1 MTPGFLIDT
10 NLLSELRKPQ
20 PHSAVLQFF
29 DDNDT
34 ERLFV
39 SEITMAEIRFGAEL
53 RSVIS
58 ERMIILNWLEAIIR
72 PLFVGRELS
81 TSEDIWLAW
90 KLLEHDGRRTGYT
103 YPQPDLV
110 IAAIAL
116 HHGLTMVTRDAEP
129 FTRAGVP
136 VYNPWEDASS

>member
-1 MTPGFLIDT
+1 MMPGFLIDT
-10 NLLSELRKPQ
+10 NALSELRKPR
-20 PHSAVLQFF
+20 PHSTVLRFF
-29 DDNDT
+29 RHIDQD
-34 ERLFV
+34 RLFV
-39 SEITMAEIRFGAEL
+39 SEVTMAEIRFGAEL
-53 RSVIS
+53 RAIVS
-58 ERMIILNWLEAIIR
+58 ERKIILNWLETMIR

-81 TSEDIWLAW
+81 TSEEIWLVW

-129 FTRAGVP
+129 FVRAGVP
-136 VYNPWEDASS
+136 VHNPWEGASA